1 MEITKE
7 AVEQFLELLRDDPEL
22 RERARQIIVAAD
34 WERVDRAIERMAAE
48 IAAFSAE
55 TRARI
60 AEVERTTGTRFNE
73 VTLQFEKVEGKIE
86 ELRQDMGQG
95 FEQVDQRFV
104 ELRQDMG
111 QRFEQVDQRFVELRQ
126 DMDQRFEQV
135 DRRFAELRQDMDQGF
150 IELRQEMD
158 QRFEQVDRRFEQVDQ
173 RFEQVDRRFEQVDQR
188 FERVEL
194 RLDRVE
200 IRLDHVEVRLDRVE
214 KRLGRVEG
222 ELGNLVGSKFEER
235 LRVAA
240 GRYLGPWFRKVRQVD
255 PAATAEVEEALER
268 GVLSDEEFRDLL
280 RADAFVRA
288 AARRGDPGEQ
298 VLVIEASKVIDRV
311 DVERAVRRAV
321 LLQRIWTESRPAV
334 YGEAIT
340 RGANELANAA
350 GVAVLVERVVET
362 AEEDIGAA

>member
-86 ELRQDMGQG
+86 ELRQDMVQG
-95 FEQVDQRFV
+95 
-104 ELRQDMG
+104 
-111 QRFEQVDQRFVELRQ
+111 FEQVDQRFVELRQ

-135 DRRFAELRQDMDQGF
+135 DQRFIELRQDMDQGF
-150 IELRQEMD
+150 IELRQEM
-158 QRFEQVDRRFEQVDQ
+158 DQ

-340 RGANELANAA
+340 RGANELASAA